1 MFNASDAE
9 AEALQPGRHGAP
21 HDGWQRR
28 GGGDLEP
35 RKSGCH
41 LRGDARAR
49 SRPLQPG
56 GPPPDS
62 RRFSLPPLLAH
73 LGFPG
78 PSLLAAAALRWVLPR
93 RAAPVPR
100 TSCPSLPAWPL
111 QCHAVPSR
119 VARALCARWASSPT
133 ELSGDLGPA
142 PRAPTC
148 PGAAQEGPS
157 ALVTATS
164 GLSAGRGSG
173 SPPPLRASA
182 AAVHPRLNPPPS
194 WPGDRGV
201 GAVLCHPPD
210 VCCVLCSRVPGLSTC
225 EAASGLAT
233 VTAAPQIRDVRGP
246 DAARLGVAVKSV
258 HVFICALGYFFA
270 DL

>member
-21 HDGWQRR
+21 HDGWQWR

-78 PSLLAAAALRWVLPR
+78 PSLLAAAALRCAGYCPGERLPCRGPRAPRCPPGRFGVTRCLPAWRVRSAPDGRRRPQSCLETWAPPLVRLRVRVLPR
-93 RAAPVPR
+93 R
-100 TSCPSLPAWPL
+100 
-111 QCHAVPSR
+111 
-119 VARALCARWASSPT
+119 
-133 ELSGDLGPA
+133 D
-142 PRAPTC
+142 
-148 PGAAQEGPS
+148 
-157 ALVTATS
+157 
-164 GLSAGRGSG
+164 
-173 SPPPLRASA
+173 
-182 AAVHPRLNPPPS
+182 PPPS
-194 WPGDRGV
+194 SRPPLASLRGARLRVPPTPPGQRSCRASLFESSSILARGPGRWG
-201 GAVLCHPPD
+201 GAVSPP
-210 VCCVLCSRVPGLSTC
+210 
-225 EAASGLAT
+225 
-233 VTAAPQIRDVRGP
+233 
-246 DAARLGVAVKSV
+246 
-258 HVFICALGYFFA
+258 
-270 DL
+270 